1 MAALIFTNV
10 AVTAFAAVIVTL
22 QLPVP
27 EQAPD
32 HPANFCPLP
41 AVAVSVTTVP

>member
-1 MAALIFTNV
+1 VAALALTNV

-32 HPANFCPLP
+32 HPANVCPLA
-41 AVAVSVTTVP
+41 AVGVSVTIVP